1 MFLQVHWAALYGK
14 RDALKLL
21 VSRGGLPDKP
31 STVGSTAVHY
41 AAGECFDEYSPVPN
55 CRGFYQEGGV
65 GKMGKRIG
73 KFWKLSMGVCKVG
86 VILLIMISCE

>member
-14 RDALKLL
+14 TDALKLL

-41 AAGECFDEYSPVPN
+41 AAGECFDEYSPVPSY
-55 CRGFYQEGGV
+55 RGFYQEAGV
-65 GKMGKRIG
+65 GKMGKKG
-73 KFWKLSMGVCKVG
+73 KFWILSMGYVKWVF
-86 VILLIMISCE
+86 IHDQL